1 LFFVFKGERDLL
13 AKKQADKEKKQERE
27 VVFSFL
33 HREKTEEGMQ
43 TAMQPGMERQIRH
56 ARLKRE
62 QKERFIK
69 AEYLNK
75 AASAI
80 CQGNSGNYLNN
91 GSLAGA
97 QKVLDEVR
105 TQMLPI
111 GLKLEICPS
120 QMEKELSELSHNTTI
135 SWSKSQQGGGGQQAQ
150 GPAQQQPGINMEQQ
164 SQLMAPVMMRSHPH
178 HHPQALQKG
187 PYGGMQGSID
197 RFRPVASAQQQQQ
210 QQGHHT
216 TTRKQHGNSTS
227 AALQPKPSIGKR
239 GRKST
244 REKEGLLL
252 AVGGMG
258 GRSTSAKSNAATTT
272 TTTTSNSKRSSVSTL
287 SNHSSKLNNNTNFN
301 NSSGSVETGGTT
313 VSSLV
318 GSPRLKA
325 SNFPA
330 STLQIGNWKKVAAH
344 EGELMAKCYYAKKKL
359 VWEVMQ
365 NGVKSKIEMLWNDI
379 VYLNYSTPK
388 NRSAFLEIELSN
400 PPVFAEETDPQP
412 RRHTLWHK
420 CEDFTSEGE
429 ASNCKPHRLFFA
441 PGVLN
446 KHIERL
452 LKCDSRLRQ
461 LALQSQNNASTSSG
475 RKGTKRKTS

>member
-1 LFFVFKGERDLL
+1 
-13 AKKQADKEKKQERE
+13 
-27 VVFSFL
+27 
-33 HREKTEEGMQ
+33 
-43 TAMQPGMERQIRH
+43 MQPGMERQIRH

-75 AASAI
+75 AANAI

-120 QMEKELSELSHNTTI
+120 QMEKELSEFSQNTTI
-135 SWSKSQQGGGGQQAQ
+135 SWPKNQSAHAHGHG
-150 GPAQQQPGINMEQQ
+150 QQPGINMEQQ
-164 SQLMAPVMMRSHPH
+164 SQLMMRGQ
-178 HHPQALQKG
+178 HPQGLQKG

-197 RFRPVASAQQQQQ
+197 RFRPIVSTHHPHPHHHMSSGGKKQQSNASA
-210 QQGHHT
+210 
-216 TTRKQHGNSTS
+216 
-227 AALQPKPSIGKR
+227 AMLQPKLSIGKR
-239 GRKST
+239 GRKSS
-244 REKEGLLL
+244 RDKELLL
-252 AVGGMG
+252 GRAAGGSA
-258 GRSTSAKSNAATTT
+258 STKSN
-272 TTTTSNSKRSSVSTL
+272 TTSHTTGSKRSSASIQSHKVGHKQTS
-287 SNHSSKLNNNTNFN
+287 SGGGSASAADNHSSGVGAT
-301 NSSGSVETGGTT
+301 SQ
-313 VSSLV
+313 V

-330 STLQIGNWKKVAAH
+330 STLQIGSWKKVAAH

-420 CEDFTSEGE
+420 CEDFTSGKE

-452 LKCDSRLRQ
+452 LRCDSRLRQ
-461 LALQSQNNASTSSG
+461 LAMQSQNNNNSSTSSG
-475 RKGTKRKTS
+475 RKGKRNASSLRL